1 MSTSENRKK
10 TGLVMVRATPEDLAV
25 LRARAADV
33 GLPLSGYMLAA
44 GLGHRI
50 HGKSND
56 HLIQELRLLAAQQ
69 KQLCAAHGG
78 ALTPE
83 YRAVLV
89 QILAAIERIGD

>member
-1 MSTSENRKK
+1 
-10 TGLVMVRATPEDLAV
+10 MVRAAPDDLEV
-25 LRARAADV
+25 LRKRAADV

-44 GLGHRI
+44 GLCHRI

-56 HLIQELRLLAAQQ
+56 HLIQELRLLSAQQ
-69 KQLCAAHGG
+69 RQLCEAHGG

-89 QILAAIERIGD
+89 EILLAVERIGA